1 MSVNNVEPV
10 HIVNTNQTY
19 VRKFRLYGMKTT
31 FKFNRPPV
39 GTTELDWIKRGFEE
53 VVDRMKYCNR
63 CIHSNESCDSC
74 VQRRKIFEQ
83 DPISNFMH
91 YVMEVR
97 KPYKDVCVIAH
108 NGQGFDFQ
116 FVLKYVLEQ
125 TKFTPEVITRG
136 TKVILMELDNV
147 RFIDSLN
154 YFPMALSALPKAFD
168 LGPEKKKGYFP
179 HLFNT
184 LANQNYTGPI
194 PAKEYY
200 CPDSMF
206 EKNNK
211 DFEKWHNEQVCN
223 NYVFD
228 FQKELIEYCISDVDI
243 LAKACIKFRSLFIS
257 ECNVDPFLEAV
268 TIASACNLA
277 FRRNFLKPETIGIIP
292 KKGYRLVDTQSSAAL
307 QWLAYEEEQRGVRI
321 QHAGREREVKIEG
334 MKVDGFDGARI
345 YEFQGCYYHG
355 CPKCFPYKREEPLKE
370 DPSDTL
376 ELRYERTKAK
386 MEKLSRTPYELVEM
400 WQCGFN
406 NLKRDRDL
414 THLENHPVLTTL
426 PLNPRDAFFGGR
438 TGNAMTYHRC
448 TEDEQIHYVD
458 VCSLYPYVC
467 KRGKYAISHPTIYI
481 GDKECRERGMQAE
494 GLLKCKVLP
503 PKDLYH
509 PVLPARMNDKLM
521 FVLCNDCGEELNS
534 GECQHSDDERALIG
548 TWTMDE
554 IRRAVEKSYKVVEMY
569 ELWEYKMAT
578 FEEGGLF
585 TEFIDKFLKIKQE
598 ASGYPSWCVTDEDRE
613 RYVQDYFEHEGI
625 RLDPVKIEKNEGL
638 RSLAKLM
645 LNSFWGKFG
654 QRENQTKTLITRD
667 PEELFRLCMDSGVI
681 VNTIQEVSED
691 VVLADLVEMIPYAGE
706 NKGMKYILTIINCL
720 TKFAIAVPLKSKA
733 AVEVAKALEPI
744 LQKHKMK
751 NFQTDQVYAVK
762 PTNPK
767 TYILQDS
774 QGTILKGGFYEP
786 ELAKANTGNVYLIEK
801 VLRRKKDKV
810 CSKCTE
816 SFVIMERKSED
827 IQATVAAAVLKE
839 EEEKQLEIMDL
850 SSKLT
855 SLEKQGEIQPKIS
868 IKELTR
874 KSGYKILEARKVHTK
889 FDRMAVML
897 VIEQDGSKTARI

>member
-1 MSVNNVEPV
+1 
-10 HIVNTNQTY
+10 
-19 VRKFRLYGMKTT
+19 
-31 FKFNRPPV
+31 
-39 GTTELDWIKRGFEE
+39 
-53 VVDRMKYCNR
+53 
-63 CIHSNESCDSC
+63 
-74 VQRRKIFEQ
+74 
-83 DPISNFMH
+83 
-91 YVMEVR
+91 
-97 KPYKDVCVIAH
+97 
-108 NGQGFDFQ
+108 
-116 FVLKYVLEQ
+116 
-125 TKFTPEVITRG
+125 
-136 TKVILMELDNV
+136 
-147 RFIDSLN
+147 
-154 YFPMALSALPKAFD
+154 
-168 LGPEKKKGYFP
+168 
-179 HLFNT
+179 
-184 LANQNYTGPI
+184 
-194 PAKEYY
+194 
-200 CPDSMF
+200 
-206 EKNNK
+206 
-211 DFEKWHNEQVCN
+211 
-223 NYVFD
+223 
-228 FQKELIEYCISDVDI
+228 
-243 LAKACIKFRSLFIS
+243 
-257 ECNVDPFLEAV
+257 
-268 TIASACNLA
+268 
-277 FRRNFLKPETIGIIP
+277 
-292 KKGYRLVDTQSSAAL
+292 
-307 QWLAYEEEQRGVRI
+307 
-321 QHAGREREVKIEG
+321 
-334 MKVDGFDGARI
+334 
-345 YEFQGCYYHG
+345 
-355 CPKCFPYKREEPLKE
+355 
-370 DPSDTL
+370 
-376 ELRYERTKAK
+376 
-386 MEKLSRTPYELVEM
+386 M

-667 PEELFRLCMDSGVI
+667 PEELFRLCMNSGVI

-691 VVLADLVEMIPYAGE
+691 VVLVSWQHLEEVGE
-706 NKGMKYILTIINCL
+706 SLSTVNVVLAAYT
-720 TKFAIAVPLKSKA
+720 TSQARLKLYDHL
-733 AVEVAKALEPI
+733 EAL
-744 LQKHKMK
+744 
-751 NFQTDQVYAVK
+751 VYAVK

-897 VIEQDGSKTARI
+897 VIEQDGSKTAVTFLPARFERCLNEEDLQEMTTSKKFRVRCSSGSNGLSADVRIWK

>member
-53 VVDRMKYCNR
+53 VVDRMKVNASDTDYLGFTLTSLNFKNKEPGYVAFRPAADVTLDILWQIFGGIVQSNAESITSSDTFQVTCTVVSLPIGRGRNR
-63 CIHSNESCDSC
+63 
-74 VQRRKIFEQ
+74 
-83 DPISNFMH
+83 P
-91 YVMEVR
+91 
-97 KPYKDVCVIAH
+97 
-108 NGQGFDFQ
+108 
-116 FVLKYVLEQ
+116 
-125 TKFTPEVITRG
+125 
-136 TKVILMELDNV
+136 
-147 RFIDSLN
+147 DSLN

-691 VVLADLVEMIPYAGE
+691 VVLVSWQHLEEVGE
-706 NKGMKYILTIINCL
+706 SLSTVNVVLAAYT
-720 TKFAIAVPLKSKA
+720 TSQARLKLYDHL
-733 AVEVAKALEPI
+733 EAL
-744 LQKHKMK
+744 
-751 NFQTDQVYAVK
+751 VYAVK

-839 EEEKQLEIMDL
+839 EEEKQLD
-850 SSKLT
+850 
-855 SLEKQGEIQPKIS
+855 
-868 IKELTR
+868 TR
-874 KSGYKILEARKVHTK
+874 FLRRGKVHTK

-897 VIEQDGSKTARI
+897 VIEQDGSKTAVTFLPARFERCLNEEDLQEMTTSKKV